1 MYRHVYTY
9 KSHNHS
15 SANFVGARNFHTD
28 DSQQAR
34 NSCPALSGPAL
45 SGPAMSFVYVALDE
59 KQPTLAFRGWQQ
71 STQNLSTVCVYI
83 IDECT
88 YTQMSACNHNIVVCS
103 GKPWWNVHYL
113 HPVHSSLLRQKNKVN
128 DKRVRPSQNDVK
140 GMSGQVGWAPRCI
153 HSNRV
158 ILNSRSEMSHVCV
171 VRTL

>member
-1 MYRHVYTY
+1 MYMYIHTRATIIPVQISWVLEISTPMTANKLETAAQPCLAQPWVLYTWPLMR
-9 KSHNHS
+9 S
-15 SANFVGARNFHTD
+15 SQLLLLED
-28 DSQQAR
+28 D
-34 NSCPALSGPAL
+34 N
-45 SGPAMSFVYVALDE
+45 
-59 KQPTLAFRGWQQ
+59 
-71 STQNLSTVCVYI
+71 NLHRIYPQCVYI